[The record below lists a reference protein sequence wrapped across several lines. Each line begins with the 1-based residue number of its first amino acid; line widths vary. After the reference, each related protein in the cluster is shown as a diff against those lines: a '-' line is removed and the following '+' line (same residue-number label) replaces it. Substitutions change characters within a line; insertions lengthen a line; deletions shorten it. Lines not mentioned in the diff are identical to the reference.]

1 MVRKNSGL
9 FLCILVIFFIGF
21 WSMASA
27 TTVIKEGLNI
37 KFDKGKLSVDIRDID
52 VKVVFS
58 ALEEEGKIEIFNKKI
73 LPDRKISIKFNDLK
87 TEKGIRKLMHAC
99 GVENYATIF
108 TKGAKTGE
116 PRVAKLIL
124 VKTGIGPAPIE
135 KKIEV
140 PKVILAEPVEKKIKA
155 TEVSEK
161 EIEKAERE
169 TLVKTIMPML
179 EGVDEKTRQ
188 DIIEEI
194 MEGEVSILD
203 ED

>member
-9 FLCILVIFFIGF
+9 FLCILFIFFIAF

-27 TTVIKEGLNI
+27 TTIIKEGLNI

-52 VKVVFS
+52 VKVVFR

-73 LPDRKISIKFNDLK
+73 LPDRKISIKFNELK

-135 KKIEV
+135 KKIEA
-140 PKVILAEPVEKKIKA
+140 PIEKKIEA

-169 TLVKTIMPML
+169 TLIKTIMPML

-194 MEGEVSILD
+194 MEGELSILD

>member
-1 MVRKNSGL
+1 MVIKNSGL
-9 FLCILVIFFIGF
+9 FLCILFIFFIAF

-52 VKVVFS
+52 VKVVFR
-58 ALEEEGKIEIFNKKI
+58 ALEEGGKIEIFNKKI
-73 LPDRKISIKFNDLK
+73 LPDRKISIKFKELK
-87 TEKGIRKLMHAC
+87 TEKGIRKLMQAC
-99 GVENYATIF
+99 GVKNYATIY
-108 TKGAKTGE
+108 TKESKTGE

-135 KKIEV
+135 KKIEA
-140 PKVILAEPVEKKIKA
+140 PIEKKIEA

-169 TLVKTIMPML
+169 TLIKTIMPML

-194 MEGEVSILD
+194 MEGELTILD

>member
-1 MVRKNSGL
+1 MVRKNSDL
-9 FLCILVIFFIGF
+9 FLCILITFFIAF
-21 WSMASA
+21 WSRADGA
-27 TTVIKEGLNI
+27 TVIKEDLNI

-140 PKVILAEPVEKKIKA
+140 PIEKKIKA
-155 TEVSEK
+155 TKVSEK

-169 TLVKTIMPML
+169 TLIKTIMPML

-188 DIIEEI
+188 DIIDEI
-194 MEGEVSILD
+194 MEGELTILD

>member
-1 MVRKNSGL
+1 
-9 FLCILVIFFIGF
+9 
-21 WSMASA
+21 MASA

-52 VKVVFS
+52 VKVVFR
-58 ALEEEGKIEIFNKKI
+58 ALEEGGKIEIFNKKI
-73 LPDRKISIKFNDLK
+73 LPDRKIRIKFNELK

-124 VKTGIGPAPIE
+124 VKTGIGPTPVEEKIEAPI
-135 KKIEV
+135 K
-140 PKVILAEPVEKKIKA
+140 KKIKA
-155 TEVSEK
+155 TKVSEK

-169 TLVKTIMPML
+169 TLIKTIMPML
-179 EGVDEKTRQ
+179 EGADEETRQ
-188 DIIEEI
+188 DIIKEI
-194 MEGEVSILD
+194 MEVELSILD

>member
-124 VKTGIGPAPIE
+124 VKTGIGPTPVEEKIEAPI
-135 KKIEV
+135 
-140 PKVILAEPVEKKIKA
+140 EKKIKA

-169 TLVKTIMPML
+169 TLIKTIMPML
-179 EGVDEKTRQ
+179 EGADEETRQ
-188 DIIEEI
+188 DIIDEI
-194 MEGEVSILD
+194 MEGKLTILD

>member
-1 MVRKNSGL
+1 MVRKNSDL
-9 FLCILVIFFIGF
+9 FLCILITFFIAF
-21 WSMASA
+21 WSRADGA
-27 TTVIKEGLNI
+27 TVIKEDLNI
-37 KFDKGKLSVDIRDID
+37 KFDEGKLSVDIRDID
-52 VKVVFS
+52 VKIIFRV
-58 ALEEEGKIEIFNKKI
+58 LEKKGKIEIFNKKI
-73 LPDRKISIKFNDLK
+73 LPDRKISIKFKELK

-108 TKGAKTGE
+108 TKEAKTGK
-116 PRVAKLIL
+116 PRLAKLIL
-124 VKTGIGPAPIE
+124 VKTGIGTAPIE
-135 KKIEV
+135 KKIET
-140 PKVILAEPVEKKIKA
+140 PIEKKIKA

-169 TLVKTIMPML
+169 TLIKTIIPML

-194 MEGEVSILD
+194 MEGELSILD

>member
-9 FLCILVIFFIGF
+9 FLCILFIFFIGF

-52 VKVVFS
+52 VKVVFR

-73 LPDRKISIKFNDLK
+73 LPDRKITIKFNELK

-124 VKTGIGPAPIE
+124 VKTGIGPTPVEEKIEAPI
-135 KKIEV
+135 
-140 PKVILAEPVEKKIKA
+140 EKKIKA

-169 TLVKTIMPML
+169 TLIKTIMPML

-194 MEGEVSILD
+194 MEGELTILD

>member
-52 VKVVFS
+52 VKVVFR
-58 ALEEEGKIEIFNKKI
+58 ALEEGGKIEIFNKKI
-73 LPDRKISIKFNDLK
+73 LPDRKISIKFNELK

-108 TKGAKTGE
+108 TKGAKAGE

-124 VKTGIGPAPIE
+124 VKTGIGPTPVEEKIEAPI
-135 KKIEV
+135 
-140 PKVILAEPVEKKIKA
+140 EKKIKA

-169 TLVKTIMPML
+169 TLIKTIMPML

-194 MEGEVSILD
+194 MEGELSILD

>member
-9 FLCILVIFFIGF
+9 FLCILFIFFIAF

-52 VKVVFS
+52 VKVVFR
-58 ALEEEGKIEIFNKKI
+58 ALEEGGKIEIFNKKI
-73 LPDRKISIKFNDLK
+73 LPNRKISIKFNELK

-124 VKTGIGPAPIE
+124 VKTGIGPTPVEEKIEAPI
-135 KKIEV
+135 
-140 PKVILAEPVEKKIKA
+140 EKKIKA

-169 TLVKTIMPML
+169 TLIKTIMPML
-179 EGVDEKTRQ
+179 EGADEETRQ
-188 DIIEEI
+188 DIIDEI
-194 MEGEVSILD
+194 MEGKLTILD

>member
-1 MVRKNSGL
+1 
-9 FLCILVIFFIGF
+9 
-21 WSMASA
+21 
-27 TTVIKEGLNI
+27 
-37 KFDKGKLSVDIRDID
+37 
-52 VKVVFS
+52 
-58 ALEEEGKIEIFNKKI
+58 
-73 LPDRKISIKFNDLK
+73 
-87 TEKGIRKLMHAC
+87 MHAC

-135 KKIEV
+135 KKIEA
-140 PKVILAEPVEKKIKA
+140 PIEKKIEAAK
-155 TEVSEK
+155 VSEK

-169 TLVKTIMPML
+169 TLIKTIMPML
-179 EGVDEKTRQ
+179 EGIDEKTRQ

-194 MEGEVSILD
+194 MEGELSILD

>member
-9 FLCILVIFFIGF
+9 FLCILIIFFIAF

-27 TTVIKEGLNI
+27 TTVIKESLNI

-52 VKVVFS
+52 VKVVFR

-73 LPDRKISIKFNDLK
+73 LPDRKISIKFNELK

-124 VKTGIGPAPIE
+124 VKTGIGPTPVEEKIEAPI
-135 KKIEV
+135 
-140 PKVILAEPVEKKIKA
+140 EKKIKA

-169 TLVKTIMPML
+169 TLIKTIMPIL

-188 DIIEEI
+188 GIIEEI
-194 MEGEVSILD
+194 MEGELSILD

>member
-9 FLCILVIFFIGF
+9 FLCILFIFFIGF

-52 VKVVFS
+52 VKVVFR

-73 LPDRKISIKFNDLK
+73 LPDRKISIKFNELK

-124 VKTGIGPAPIE
+124 VKTGIGPTPVEEKIEAPI
-135 KKIEV
+135 
-140 PKVILAEPVEKKIKA
+140 EKKIKA

-169 TLVKTIMPML
+169 TLIKTIMPML

-194 MEGEVSILD
+194 MEGELTILD

>member
-9 FLCILVIFFIGF
+9 FLCILFIFFIGF

-52 VKVVFS
+52 VKVVFR

-73 LPDRKISIKFNDLK
+73 LPDRKISIKFNELK

-124 VKTGIGPAPIE
+124 VKAGIGPTPVEEKIEAPI
-135 KKIEV
+135 
-140 PKVILAEPVEKKIKA
+140 EKKIKA

-169 TLVKTIMPML
+169 TLIKTIMPML
-179 EGVDEKTRQ
+179 EGVDEETRQ

-194 MEGEVSILD
+194 MEGELTILD

>member
-1 MVRKNSGL
+1 
-9 FLCILVIFFIGF
+9 
-21 WSMASA
+21 MASA

-52 VKVVFS
+52 VKVVFR

-73 LPDRKISIKFNDLK
+73 LPDRKISIKFNELK

-135 KKIEV
+135 KKIEA
-140 PKVILAEPVEKKIKA
+140 PIEKKIEA

-169 TLVKTIMPML
+169 TLIKTIMPML

-194 MEGEVSILD
+194 MEGELSILD

>member
-9 FLCILVIFFIGF
+9 FLCILVIFFIAF

-52 VKVVFS
+52 VKVVFR
-58 ALEEEGKIEIFNKKI
+58 ALEEGGKIEIFNKKI
-73 LPDRKISIKFNDLK
+73 LPDRKISIKFNELK

-108 TKGAKTGE
+108 TKESKTGE

-124 VKTGIGPAPIE
+124 VKTGIGPTPVEEKIEAPI
-135 KKIEV
+135 K
-140 PKVILAEPVEKKIKA
+140 KKIKA

-169 TLVKTIMPML
+169 TLIKTIMPML
-179 EGVDEKTRQ
+179 EGADEETRQ

-194 MEGEVSILD
+194 MEGELSILD

>member
-9 FLCILVIFFIGF
+9 FLCILFIFFIAF

-52 VKVVFS
+52 VKVVFR
-58 ALEEEGKIEIFNKKI
+58 ALEEGGKIEIFNKKI
-73 LPDRKISIKFNDLK
+73 LPDRKISIKFNELK

-124 VKTGIGPAPIE
+124 VKTGIGPTPVEEKIEAPI
-135 KKIEV
+135 
-140 PKVILAEPVEKKIKA
+140 EKKIKA

-169 TLVKTIMPML
+169 TLIKTIMPML

-194 MEGEVSILD
+194 MEGELSILD

>member
-9 FLCILVIFFIGF
+9 FLCILFIFFIGF

-37 KFDKGKLSVDIRDID
+37 KFDKGKLSVDIKDID
-52 VKVVFS
+52 VKVVFR

-73 LPDRKISIKFNDLK
+73 LPDRKITIKFNELK

-124 VKTGIGPAPIE
+124 VKAGIGPTPVEEKIEAPI
-135 KKIEV
+135 
-140 PKVILAEPVEKKIKA
+140 EKKIKA

-169 TLVKTIMPML
+169 TLIKTIMPML
-179 EGVDEKTRQ
+179 EGVDEETRQ

-194 MEGEVSILD
+194 MEGELTILD

>member
-9 FLCILVIFFIGF
+9 FLCILFIFFIAF

-52 VKVVFS
+52 VKVVFR

-73 LPDRKISIKFNDLK
+73 LPDRKISIKFNELK

-124 VKTGIGPAPIE
+124 VKTGIGPTPVEEKIEAPI
-135 KKIEV
+135 
-140 PKVILAEPVEKKIKA
+140 EKKIKA

-169 TLVKTIMPML
+169 TLIKTIMPML

-194 MEGEVSILD
+194 MEGELTILD

>member
-9 FLCILVIFFIGF
+9 FLCILVIFFIAF

-27 TTVIKEGLNI
+27 TTVIKEDLNI

-52 VKVVFS
+52 VKAVFR
-58 ALEEEGKIEIFNKKI
+58 ALEEGGKIEIFNKKI
-73 LPDRKISIKFNDLK
+73 LPDRKISIKFNELK

-135 KKIEV
+135 KKIEA
-140 PKVILAEPVEKKIKA
+140 PIEKKIEAAK
-155 TEVSEK
+155 VSEK

-169 TLVKTIMPML
+169 TLIKTIMPML
-179 EGVDEKTRQ
+179 EGIDEKTRQ

-194 MEGEVSILD
+194 MEGELSILD